1 MFTYNWWCRW
11 LERKHRDGMVWNCG
25 KKTSSLN
32 STRLQFFLTVLLP
45 LCSSVLGFR
54 NASFFFFY
62 YNEFQFFLTICKI
75 FFICSHVYASFR
87 DNDIDYIYTCSVS
100 GCWPC
105 TYELVKNYLF
115 TNFDNLE
122 VNIYIRITFFEQ
134 FFYLLSMDQGNFWY
148 LLFFLLRVFFK
159 KKKKKGN

>member
-1 MFTYNWWCRW
+1 MHIVFCG
-11 LERKHRDGMVWNCG
+11 LEVNNAGYRFPLLISSVEVVPCTRITGGAAGGRKHRDGMVWNCG

-54 NASFFFFY
+54 YASFFFFY

-122 VNIYIRITFFEQ
+122 VNIYI
-134 FFYLLSMDQGNFWY
+134 Y
-148 LLFFLLRVFFK
+148 
-159 KKKKKGN
+159 